1 MYDDDII
8 AESQHQLC
16 SLYIISHN
24 LSSDAMNNDLEAV
37 GLSVLLIKF

>member
-1 MYDDDII
+1 MYDDHII